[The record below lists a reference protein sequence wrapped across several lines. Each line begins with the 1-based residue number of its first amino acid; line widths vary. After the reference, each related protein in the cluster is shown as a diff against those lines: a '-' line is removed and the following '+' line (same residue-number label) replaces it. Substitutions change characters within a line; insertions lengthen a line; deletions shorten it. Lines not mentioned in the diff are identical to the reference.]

1 MSETNDR
8 SPTASEGPQTEPHG
22 EGLFDRIKVALGLK
36 APASIRDD
44 LEDALGDTST
54 DAGSGFT
61 PEERAMLR
69 NILSLRGTRVDD
81 VMVPR
86 ADIVA
91 VPLDI
96 ALADLLTMFQTAGH
110 SRLPVYGETL
120 DDPKGMVHIRD
131 FVAWIASRAAIA
143 AKKGRR
149 AKGADKGAEELALG
163 TIDLKTTL
171 ASVKALVRNVLFVP
185 PSMPAIDLLA
195 KMQTTRTQLA
205 LVIDEYGGTDGLVS
219 MEDIV
224 EIVIGDIEDEHDEDD
239 VEMITPAG
247 PGLYTADA
255 RADLDD
261 LASAIGVPVKTDEIE
276 ADVDTLGGWLV
287 TLAGRVPVRGEI
299 VQGPGT
305 AGVRDPRRRPEARE
319 AGEDPYRRHRD
330 GEAAGRALEGQ
341 GAALGEGGAG
351 ARGGS
356 APRRGAPLGRGPLPG
371 RRGRPRAGADRYRG
385 RSAPL
390 MSQR

>member
-1 MSETNDR
+1 MTMSDTNDR
-8 SPTASEGPQTEPHG
+8 SPAAPDPALHDPHGDGLLDRIMIALRLKAAPSMREDLADALEGARASE
-22 EGLFDRIKVALGLK
+22 D
-36 APASIRDD
+36 
-44 LEDALGDTST
+44 
-54 DAGSGFT
+54 SGFS

-69 NILSLRGTRVDD
+69 NILSLRGKRVDD

-96 ALADLLTMFQTAGH
+96 ALADLLTLFQTAGH

-120 DDPKGMVHIRD
+120 DDPRGMVHIRD

-143 AKKGRR
+143 AKRARK
-149 AKGADKGAEELALG
+149 AKGSSELALG
-163 TIDLKTTL
+163 TIDLNATL
-171 ASVKALVRNVLFVP
+171 ESVKSLVRNVLFVP

-224 EIVIGDIEDEHDEDD
+224 EIVIGDIEDEHDEDE
-239 VEMITPAG
+239 VEMIVAAG
-247 PGLYTADA
+247 PGIFTADA
-255 RADLDD
+255 RADLDEVAQAVGLD
-261 LASAIGVPVKTDEIE
+261 IRGDEMD

-299 VQGPGT
+299 VSGPG
-305 AGVRDPRRRPEARE
+305 ALEFEILDADPRRVKRVRIHMLGNGSTKSRE
-319 AGEDPYRRHRD
+319 AK
-330 GEAAGRALEGQ
+330 
-341 GAALGEGGAG
+341 
-351 ARGGS
+351 
-356 APRRGAPLGRGPLPG
+356 
-371 RRGRPRAGADRYRG
+371 RRGREAMAEP
-385 RSAPL
+385 APASPL
-390 MSQR
+390 PESSPLPAPPVEAAATHEPS

>member
-1 MSETNDR
+1 MSDNNDR
-8 SPTASEGPQTEPHG
+8 GPNALEGGSHEPHG
-22 EGLFDRIKVALGLK
+22 ESLFERIKVALGIK
-36 APASIRDD
+36 AAPSIRDD
-44 LEDALGDTST
+44 LEDALEHTGA
-54 DAGSGFT
+54 DAESGFS

-69 NILSLRGTRVDD
+69 NILSLRGKRVDD

-96 ALADLLTMFQTAGH
+96 ALADLLTVFQTAGH

-149 AKGADKGAEELALG
+149 AKGVEELALG

-171 ASVKALVRNVLFVP
+171 ASVKSLVRNVLFVP

-261 LASAIGVPVKTDEIE
+261 VASAIGIPVKTDEIE

-299 VQGPGT
+299 VQGPGLLEFEILDADPRRVKRVRIHI
-305 AGVRDPRRRPEARE
+305 AGSGAPRSRDPRTR
-319 AGEDPYRRHRD
+319 
-330 GEAAGRALEGQ
+330 GRAQPAEILASGPATPAEIPAGGPATPRAPGPARQ
-341 GAALGEGGAG
+341 DEAEHDDLAALPPS
-351 ARGGS
+351 RT
-356 APRRGAPLGRGPLPG
+356 
-371 RRGRPRAGADRYRG
+371 
-385 RSAPL
+385 
-390 MSQR
+390 

>member
-1 MSETNDR
+1 MSDTNDR
-8 SPTASEGPQTEPHG
+8 GPTAPEGGPHEPHG
-22 EGLFDRIKVALGLK
+22 ESLFERIKVALGIK
-36 APASIRDD
+36 AAPSIRDD
-44 LEDALGDTST
+44 LEDALEHTGA
-54 DAGSGFT
+54 DAESGFS

-69 NILSLRGTRVDD
+69 NILSLRGKRVDD

-96 ALADLLTMFQTAGH
+96 ALADLLTVFQTAGH

-149 AKGADKGAEELALG
+149 AKGVEELALG
-163 TIDLKTTL
+163 TIDLRTTL
-171 ASVKALVRNVLFVP
+171 ASVKSLVRNVLFVP

-261 LASAIGVPVKTDEIE
+261 VASAIGMPVKTDEIE

-299 VQGPGT
+299 VQGPGLLEFEILD
-305 AGVRDPRRRPEARE
+305 ADPRRVKRVRIHMAGSGAPGSRERRLRGRAPAAQGAPMPAGIPAGGLTAPDAPVPARPEE
-319 AGEDPYRRHRD
+319 PEHDD
-330 GEAAGRALEGQ
+330 L
-341 GAALGEGGAG
+341 AALPPS
-351 ARGGS
+351 RT
-356 APRRGAPLGRGPLPG
+356 
-371 RRGRPRAGADRYRG
+371 
-385 RSAPL
+385 
-390 MSQR
+390 

>member
-1 MSETNDR
+1 MSDNNDR
-8 SPTASEGPQTEPHG
+8 STAAEGAPGEHG
-22 EGLFDRIKVALGLK
+22 EGLLGRIKMALGLK
-36 APASIRDD
+36 SAPSIRDD
-44 LEDALGDTST
+44 LEDALDEASD
-54 DAGSGFT
+54 DAGSGFS

-69 NILSLRGTRVDD
+69 NILSLRGKRVDD

-91 VPLDI
+91 VPLDM
-96 ALADLLTMFQTAGH
+96 ALADLLTVFQTAGH

-149 AKGADKGAEELALG
+149 AKGVEELALG

-171 ASVKALVRNVLFVP
+171 ASVKSLVRNVLFVP

-224 EIVIGDIEDEHDEDD
+224 EIVIGDIEDEHDVDD
-239 VEMITPAG
+239 VDMITPAG
-247 PGLYTADA
+247 PGLFTADA

-261 LASAIGVPVKTDEIE
+261 LAAAIGIPVRTDEIE

-299 VQGPGT
+299 VQGPDQLEFEILD
-305 AGVRDPRRRPEARE
+305 ADPRRVKRVRIHTAGSSAAGLARE
-319 AGEDPYRRHRD
+319 PRVKVKET
-330 GEAAGRALEGQ
+330 GEAPSE
-341 GAALGEGGAG
+341 
-351 ARGGS
+351 S
-356 APRRGAPLGRGPLPG
+356 GAPAAEP
-371 RRGRPRAGADRYRG
+371 A
-385 RSAPL
+385 SAEVDHAAMPPSRL
-390 MSQR
+390 